1 MGLFDRFK
9 TKVEERGV
17 VDTYFKMINS
27 YSPVFS
33 DFKGGVYEMALTR
46 ASIHTFA
53 KHVSKAN
60 AVIKGDVYRQ
70 LQNVL
75 NFRPNEIMA
84 TTQYLYKLATIYK
97 AENNCF
103 IIPIYE
109 DRSAARV
116 IGFYP
121 VRASDTKI
129 HTVNGELMLTYT
141 MYPSDV
147 PKKFAIPYAEVGHMR
162 SHFYRREL
170 YGESNA
176 PMNATMDLLS
186 VQDQAIKNSV
196 QQSAT
201 IRFMAKLTTMLQPKD
216 VKAEQQRL
224 KEINLSSDNNGG
236 IFVYDSKYADVKQVT
251 SSPYTVDA
259 EQMKLIN
266 ENVYNYFGTNQRIL
280 QNTANESEWEAYY
293 EGELEPFLIELSQ
306 VMSHML
312 FNNNEINKGSQLIW
326 ESSRLQYA
334 STNTKLSLIT
344 QLFDR
349 GFMTHN
355 DGARIFNM
363 PERPDGDKYY
373 IRREYAEVNKLD
385 VEIVEQPQEVIKD
398 DIEG

>member
-1 MGLFDRFK
+1 MGIFDRFFK
-9 TKVEERGV
+9 PREVENRGV

-60 AVIKGDVYRQ
+60 AVIKGDVYKQ

-75 NFRPNEIMA
+75 NFRPNEVMP
-84 TTQYLYKLATIYK
+84 TTQFLYKLATIYK
-97 AENNCF
+97 SENNVF

-109 DRSAARV
+109 DRSAARI

-141 MYPSDV
+141 MYPSDM

-201 IRFMAKLTTMLQPKD
+201 IRFMAKLANMLKPEDLKKEQERLRD
-216 VKAEQQRL
+216 V
-224 KEINLSSDNNGG
+224 NLSVDNNGG
-236 IFVYDSKYADVKQVT
+236 IFMYDNKYAEVKQVE
-251 SSPYTVDA
+251 SKPYTVDA

-280 QNTANESEWEAYY
+280 QNTASESEWEAYY

-306 VMSHML
+306 VMTNMI
-312 FNNNEINKGSQLIW
+312 FNISEINKGSMLIW

-334 STNTKLSLIT
+334 SANTKLSLIT

-349 GFMTHN
+349 GFITHN
-355 DGARIFNM
+355 DGRRIFNM
-363 PERPDGDKYY
+363 PEREDGDKFY

-385 VEIVEQPQEVIKD
+385 DVELIEQEAED
-398 DIEG
+398 DK